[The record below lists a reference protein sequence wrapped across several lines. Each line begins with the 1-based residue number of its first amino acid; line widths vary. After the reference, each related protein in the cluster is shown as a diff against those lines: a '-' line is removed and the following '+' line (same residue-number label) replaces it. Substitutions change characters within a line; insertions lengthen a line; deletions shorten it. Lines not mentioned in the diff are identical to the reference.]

1 MIFVIVVVER
11 TSVGSRIRDAEFR
24 RRVVLAHAFTG
35 YISLEA
41 GTVTCKEIRREYHIG
56 ICCLGLELYGI
67 SLAHVW
73 LEAVGF

>member
-1 MIFVIVVVER
+1 MIFVIVVVEF
-11 TSVGSRIRDAEFR
+11 SAMSSRIRDAELR
-24 RRVVLAHAFTG
+24 RRIVLANAFTG

-56 ICCLGLELYGI
+56 ICCLCLELYGI